1 MTTDDKHPAGPPDRA
16 LDDLI
21 VQHLDGGLDP
31 AGQRR
36 LADLLAASADARRT
50 LATYLRLEGATLRL
64 ASAGLLGNAAAT
76 AGAATPIDE
85 PSPAARTP
93 ASGAASA
100 AARDRARWLWPTSLA
115 IAAGLLVAVMLVQ
128 LPYRA
133 GWPVAA
139 HADLD
144 RLADNW
150 IAVSQDADAVS
161 RLTAETF
168 PAGDTAGHDTE
179 PTETPEGVAAPPGWL
194 VAALA
199 DAAPDSGA
207 PDEG

>member
-1 MTTDDKHPAGPPDRA
+1 MTTDDTHRAGPPDRM

-36 LADLLAASADARRT
+36 LAELLAASADARRT

-64 ASAGLLGNAAAT
+64 ARAGLLGNAAAT
-76 AGAATPIDE
+76 AGVATPTEE
-85 PSPAARTP
+85 PPPATRTP
-93 ASGAASA
+93 ASGTASA

-115 IAAGLLVAVMLVQ
+115 IAAGLLIAVSLSQ

-161 RLTAETF
+161 RLSAETF
-168 PAGDTAGHDTE
+168 PAGDTAGQDAEATE
-179 PTETPEGVAAPPGWL
+179 MPEGVAAPPDWL

-199 DAAPDSGA
+199 EDAANPSG

>member
-1 MTTDDKHPAGPPDRA
+1 MTRDSRDDDEPPDRV

-64 ASAGLLGNAAAT
+64 ARAGLLGNAAAA
-76 AGAATPIDE
+76 AGAAAPAHE
-85 PSPAARTP
+85 PAAAGSA
-93 ASGAASA
+93 ASRMKASA
-100 AARDRARWLWPTSLA
+100 AAAERSRWLWPTSLA
-115 IAAGLLVAVMLVQ
+115 IAASLLVAVVLTQ
-128 LPYRA
+128 LPRRG

-150 IAVSQDADAVS
+150 VAVSHDADAAS
-161 RLTAETF
+161 RL
-168 PAGDTAGHDTE
+168 AGDSFPVDDAAGQDAAPTAPPD
-179 PTETPEGVAAPPGWL
+179 GVAAPPGWL

-199 DAAPDSGA
+199 DDTPDAGA

>member
-1 MTTDDKHPAGPPDRA
+1 MTSDDEHRA
-16 LDDLI
+16 AAPERLLDDLI
-21 VQHLDGGLDP
+21 VQHLDGGLDA

-36 LADLLAASADARRT
+36 LADLLADSAAARQT
-50 LATYLRLEGATLRL
+50 LAAYLRLEGATLRL
-64 ASAGLLGNAAAT
+64 AHAGLLGGAGPEPGVAASAK
-76 AGAATPIDE
+76 E
-85 PSPAARTP
+85 PTPAARTP
-93 ASGAASA
+93 ASVAASA
-100 AARDRARWLWPTSLA
+100 AARDRARWLWPGSVA
-115 IAAGLLVAVMLVQ
+115 IAAGLLVAVMLSQ

-150 IAVSQDADAVS
+150 LAVSNDADAVS
-161 RLTAETF
+161 RLTADML
-168 PAGDTAGHDTE
+168 PAGDTVGQDAE
-179 PTETPEGVAAPPGWL
+179 PSEAPDGVAAPPGWL

-199 DAAPDSGA
+199 DDATDSSA